1 MSESMDWPE
10 DRTDAHD
17 LPTLP
22 ALPFEQPD
30 PLTVPPLLRTLQAER
45 PAIQV
50 RTPAGDVAWLV
61 TRHAE
66 VKELLGDPRLG
77 RSHPDPEHAPR
88 ISDSILFG
96 GPMERYE
103 TEQADHAQMR
113 ALLTPFFSAR
123 RMQALRPRVE
133 AQVDALLDTL
143 ATRTPPVDLHEALS
157 FPLPVLVICELLGV
171 PYEDREQFR
180 AWSTDMADLH
190 DRARA
195 GAALHRLI
203 AYMGELVARKRAHPA
218 DDVLS
223 GLCAAHDGQLPDAY
237 IAFLGA
243 MLLFAGHETTVV
255 RIDVGTLL
263 LLVNPGQREVLAR
276 QPERVTSAVEEILR
290 ASDTGAGGLPR
301 YAHADIAIG
310 GVTIRAGEVVLL
322 NEGAANHDERV
333 FADPDR
339 FDISRQPNPHFT
351 FGYGPRF
358 CLGAPLARMELQ
370 AVFSQLIPRFP
381 TLRLAVPVEQVR
393 VRSEL
398 LTGGLFE
405 LPVQW

>member
-1 MSESMDWPE
+1 MTETT
-10 DRTDAHD
+10 DRTDANH
-17 LPTLP
+17 LPALP
-22 ALPFEQPD
+22 ALPFDQPD
-30 PLTVPPLLRTLQAER
+30 PLTSPPLLRRLQAER
-45 PAIQV
+45 PIARI
-50 RTPAGDVAWLV
+50 RTPAGDTAWLV
-61 TRHAE
+61 TRYAD

-96 GPMERYE
+96 GPMEPYE
-103 TEQADHAQMR
+103 TEHADHAQMR
-113 ALLTPFFSAR
+113 ALLMPFFSAK
-123 RMQALRPRVE
+123 RMHALRPRVE
-133 AQVDALLDTL
+133 AQVDQLLDAL
-143 ATRTPPVDLHEALS
+143 AARTPPVDLHESLS

-190 DRARA
+190 DRAKA

-203 AYMGELVARKRAHPA
+203 AYMGGLVARKRARPE

-263 LLVNPGQREVLAR
+263 LLANPEQREALAR
-276 QPERVTSAVEEILR
+276 QPELVPSAVEEILR
-290 ASDTGAGGLPR
+290 ASDTGAGGLTR
-301 YAHADIAIG
+301 YARADIDIG
-310 GVTIRAGEVVLL
+310 GVTIRAGEAVLL

-333 FADPDR
+333 FAASDR
-339 FDISRQPNPHFT
+339 FDISRPANPHLT

-370 AVFSQLIPRFP
+370 AVFARLVPRFP
-381 TLRLAVPVEQVR
+381 TLCLAVPLEELR

-405 LPVQW
+405 LPVRW

>member
-1 MSESMDWPE
+1 VLETNE
-10 DRTDAHD
+10 
-17 LPTLP
+17 LP
-22 ALPFEQPD
+22 ALPFDQPR
-30 PLTVPPLLRTLQAER
+30 PLDVAPLLRTLQDER
-45 PAIQV
+45 PITRV
-50 RTPAGDVAWLV
+50 RTPVGDEAWLV
-61 TRHAE
+61 TRYAE

-113 ALLTPFFSAR
+113 AVLTPFFSAK
-123 RMQALRPRVE
+123 RMRALNPWVE
-133 AQVDALLDTL
+133 AQVDQLLDAL
-143 ATRTPPVDLHEALS
+143 AAMTPPVDLHEALS

-180 AWSTDMADLH
+180 AWSTAMADLH
-190 DRARA
+190 HRARA
-195 GAALHRLI
+195 GAAQQRLV
-203 AYMGELVARKRAHPA
+203 AYTGELVARKRARPE

-223 GLCAAHDGQLPDAY
+223 GLCAAEGGQLPDAQ

-263 LLVNPGQREVLAR
+263 LLTHQEQREALVR
-276 QPERVTSAVEEILR
+276 QPELVASAVEEILR
-290 ASDTGAGGLPR
+290 LSDTGAGGLTR
-301 YAHADIAIG
+301 YAHADIPIG
-310 GVTIRAGEVVLL
+310 GVTIRAGEAVLL
-322 NEGAANHDERV
+322 SGGAANHDERA
-333 FADPDR
+333 FADPDL
-339 FDISRQPNPHFT
+339 FDVSRQPNPHLT

-370 AVFSQLIPRFP
+370 AVFARLVPRFP
-381 TLRLAVPVEQVR
+381 TLRLAVPLEQLR
-393 VRSEL
+393 VRSDL
-398 LTGGLFE
+398 LTGGLVD
-405 LPVQW
+405 LPVTW